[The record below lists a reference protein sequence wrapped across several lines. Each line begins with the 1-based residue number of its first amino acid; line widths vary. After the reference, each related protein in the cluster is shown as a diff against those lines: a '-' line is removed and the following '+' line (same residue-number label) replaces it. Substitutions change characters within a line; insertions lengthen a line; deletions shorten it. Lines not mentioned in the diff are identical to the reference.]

1 MRRRKPLP
9 PPWRQTRP
17 RPQPL
22 RPRPSPSQ
30 RRRSPRQPL
39 PLGMPPPRTQSR
51 SPLLRMP
58 LQRKRRPR
66 FGPLVARR
74 ERCHPPGASLHLL
87 TRVFPSTPSGK
98 QGPPLFA
105 PPPSPS
111 PSPLRLVYLDPGPRT
126 WQVHAPMPPCPSISF
141 YPSPWMSSCHSGQPP
156 CLPASRG
163 WDKRKCWDFSGILG
177 ILPQNPF
184 GRARPGQRRR
194 DRERARR
201 GTYLRLRLIV
211 TDLAGRTG
219 TE

>member
-1 MRRRKPLP
+1 M
-9 PPWRQTRP
+9 
-17 RPQPL
+17 
-22 RPRPSPSQ
+22 
-30 RRRSPRQPL
+30 
-39 PLGMPPPRTQSR
+39 GMPPPRTQSR
-51 SPLLRMP
+51 SPLLRVRMRMP

-126 WQVHAPMPPCPSISF
+126 WQVHAPMPPCPSIILPLPMDVLVPLRAASL
-141 YPSPWMSSCHSGQPP
+141 PP
-156 CLPASRG
+156 CLPSFGTNGNVGISRG
-163 WDKRKCWDFSGILG
+163 FSG

-184 GRARPGQRRR
+184 GRARPGPRRR